1 MDLSNEKPTPAGVAD
16 KPAPSNNSTDETT
29 NVAPVSEKKAQT
41 PEGEQASSND
51 DASTTHDPYG
61 HLPEDEAAILK
72 RQVDVPEPKYSF
84 FHLYRYATKLDLLII
99 AAAGLCSIA
108 SGAAMPLMTIIFG
121 GLQGVFQDYLAFKTI
136 DYDEFNNQMIKF
148 VLYFVYLGIG
158 TFFTTYIST
167 VGFVYTGEHIATN
180 LRQQYLESCLHQN
193 IGFFDKVGAG
203 EVAVKITVDADRVQ
217 DGISEKIGLLIASL
231 STLVTGYLIGFIIS
245 WKLTLIMSSV
255 FVFLFVNTAVWS
267 MLVLKWN
274 LPNIAATTK
283 ASSLTQEVFTAVR
296 VAIAFGSQHDVTQQY
311 DRHLTAMQ
319 HYGVRMKAAVGMM
332 MAVVMGVMPLTYGLG
347 FWQGSLFIARKELP
361 LERMITALMSVM
373 IGSFNIG
380 SIGPY
385 FQGLTNAIS
394 TSSNLM
400 TVIDRETAI
409 SAVNSGK
416 GEKPD
421 GVMGLLQLKGIKHI
435 YPSRPEL
442 TVLQDVTLDFEAGKV
457 TALVGA
463 SGSGKSTIVGLI
475 ERFYEPVKG
484 EVLLDGR
491 NIEGLNLGWLR
502 RQIGMVGQEPVLF
515 AGSILDNIRHGLI
528 GSPSEHVDEATQREL
543 VEAAARKANAH
554 DFISQLAEGY
564 DTDVGQRGAL
574 LSGGQKQRIA
584 IARAIV
590 SDPKSESSL
599 YSLITTTVH
608 LQSILTVFFASSS
621 PR

>member
-1 MDLSNEKPTPAGVAD
+1 MSTMELSSIEKPVPSGSAEKET
-16 KPAPSNNSTDETT
+16 PSNSSTDETT
-29 NVAPVSEKKAQT
+29 TVDPGSSSEKKEAT
-41 PEGEQASSND
+41 TTVPAEGEENND
-51 DASTTHDPYG
+51 DASTTHDPFG
-61 HLPEDEAAILK
+61 HLPEDEAAILR
-72 RQVDVPEPKYSF
+72 RQVAVPEAKYSF
-84 FHLYRYATKLDLLII
+84 FHLYRYATKLDMLII
-99 AAAGLCSIA
+99 FVAGICSIA
-108 SGAAMPLMTIIFG
+108 SGAAMPAMTIIFG

-136 DYDEFNNQMIKF
+136 DYDEFNNQMITF
-148 VLYFVYLGIG
+148 VLYFVYLAIG
-158 TFFTTYIST
+158 TFFATYIST

-180 LRQQYLESCLHQN
+180 LRQHYLESTLHQN

-255 FVFLFVNTAVWS
+255 FVFLFVNTALWS
-267 MLVLKWN
+267 GFVLKWN
-274 LPNIAATTK
+274 LPSIAATTK
-283 ASSLTQEVFTAVR
+283 ASALTQEVFTAVR
-296 VAIAFGSQHDVTQQY
+296 VAIAFGSQRDMAQQY
-311 DRHLTAMQ
+311 DKHLRSMK
-319 HYGVRMKAAVGMM
+319 HYGIRMKAAVGMM

-347 FWQGSLFIARKELP
+347 FWQGSLFIARNELP

-385 FQGLTNAIS
+385 FQGLTNGIS
-394 TSSNLM
+394 TASHLM
-400 TVIDRETAI
+400 TVIDRETSI
-409 SAVNSGK
+409 RGVNSDE
-416 GEKPD
+416 GEKPAEVA
-421 GVMGLLQLKGIKHI
+421 GRIQVKNIKHI

-442 TVLQDVTLDFEAGKV
+442 TVLHGLSVDFEAGKV
-457 TALVGA
+457 TALVGS

-484 EVLLDGR
+484 TIELDGR
-491 NIEGLNLGWLR
+491 NIENLNLGWLR

-528 GSPSEHVDEATQREL
+528 GSPSENLDQEAQREL
-543 VEAAARKANAH
+543 VVAAARKANAH

-574 LSGGQKQRIA
+574 MSGGQKQRIA

-590 SDPKSESSL
+590 SDPKSKFPSSVTDEFL
-599 YSLITTTVH
+599 HPL
-608 LQSILTVFFASSS
+608 
-621 PR
+621 RDNRCD